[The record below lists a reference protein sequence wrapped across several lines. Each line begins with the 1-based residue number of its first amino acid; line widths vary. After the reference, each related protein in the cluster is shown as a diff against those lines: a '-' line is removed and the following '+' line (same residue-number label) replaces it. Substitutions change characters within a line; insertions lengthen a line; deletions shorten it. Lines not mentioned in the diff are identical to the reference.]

1 MAEGKKPSFPEIF
14 GNKKNNT
21 LTNSK
26 KGFVYMSGREG
37 NDKYVITDISKGWTE
52 VNDKNIR
59 DNDEEYSTL
68 LADPNAKD
76 SILLKNISRENIAL
90 FFDVHNPEIPETD
103 KTHPEDTLYII
114 QKDMMDSIVE
124 QFIKFK
130 NGEIDENG
138 EDALQTG
145 AVEIPFYFGNTNNYN
160 NGSFGTEYG
169 ANYID
174 TIQTDIK
181 GSKPATLEIEK
192 YIATVKEQVVD
203 LLKETNSAT
212 ASQILFGDDEK
223 ARNKLLDIFKKA
235 EMTATIYG
243 TDGKDTLRSAT
254 KNDVLIGGKGNDK
267 LYGGNSSTLLF
278 DSGDGNDTVYSGVS
292 NAAVSRN
299 GDDGDTLK
307 FNDAKSIKDLRVNAK
322 GYNLV
327 IKHGD
332 GFKDSVTLSNYLKA
346 DGTSSIKRI
355 AFSDG
360 SAIDLWKDGTL
371 NKDIPLEVFAENPNK
386 KAKLTGSILS
396 DKITGTIYNDTIKG
410 GAGDDTIIGGLG
422 NDKLYGEAGNNSF
435 EFTFNGEN
443 GFGDDIVYNGNSKKT
458 IANDTLVF
466 SDSKNS
472 SFSFNDLSFFKT
484 GNDLKITYNYIQA
497 SENQGSVTVKDY
509 FKANVDHS
517 VKNVE
522 INGASKSIADLT
534 KTNIFTEGKGKING
548 TNNDDI
554 IFGSD
559 KKDTIN
565 SLAGNDVIYTGAGND
580 TIVFNTLGEN
590 VDHKEITSTG
600 GRNTLQMSKWN
611 VLEEELEFS
620 YNKNEKSM
628 TIRGFGQ
635 TETNGNDEYYNNNF
649 ELKINNFNNDYTIV
663 DNKKKKY
670 SLLAGEEN
678 INGTKGNDIIISTG
692 DNKTISTGAAG
703 NNYVTL
709 MGTNNIVNIGAG
721 NTEIYHTDA
730 NGKEF
735 FEEGYTKKNSN
746 DTYNVNVFNKKTSV
760 AILGDNDGNDTLNIN
775 GSAKDMRILFNVN
788 KDGSFNTDDNS
799 LCIYHKSSSYNKFA
813 DLDSWFLPGVEMD
826 WDFGGNNTIETVKA
840 RGQQINMDAWID
852 AVKTDVANWLDENGY
867 GSTEEVIGK
876 ENNAA
881 DIKALLNVY
890 QQFDGAKYLM

>member
-37 NDKYVITDISKGWTE
+37 SDKYIITDISKGWTE

-114 QKDMMDSIVE
+114 KKEMMDPIVD
-124 QFIKFK
+124 QFIKILR
-130 NGEIDENG
+130 NEIDETS

-145 AVEIPFYFGNTNNYN
+145 AVEIPFYFGDTNNAT
-160 NGSFGTEYG
+160 NGSFGTKYD
-169 ANYID
+169 ANYIH

-192 YIATVKEQVVD
+192 YIATVKKQVVA
-203 LLKETNSAT
+203 LLKGTNYAT
-212 ASQILFGDDEK
+212 ASQMLSSGNDAEK
-223 ARNKLLDIFKKA
+223 KALLDIFRNA

-307 FNDAKSIKDLRVNAK
+307 FNDANSIKDLRVNVK

-332 GFKDSVTLSNYLKA
+332 GFKDSVTLSNYVKA

-360 SAIDLWKDGTL
+360 STIDLWKDGTL
-371 NKDIPLEVFAENPNK
+371 NKDIPLEVFAEKPNK

-396 DKITGTIYNDTIKG
+396 DKITGTDFNDTIKG

-422 NDKLYGEAGNNSF
+422 NDKLYGEAGKNKF
-435 EFTFNGEN
+435 EFTFNGKD
-443 GFGDDIVYNGNSKKT
+443 GFGDDIIYNGNSKKT
-458 IANDTLVF
+458 SANDTLVF
-466 SDSKNS
+466 KDANKNI
-472 SFSFNDLSFFKT
+472 SFDDLSFFKT
-484 GNDLKITYNYIQA
+484 GNDLKITYDYKKA
-497 SENQGSVTVKDY
+497 GANQGSVTVKDY

-517 VKNVE
+517 VKSVE
-522 INGASKSIADLT
+522 IGEESKSIADLI
-534 KTNIFTEGKGKING
+534 KTNIYTEGKGKING
-548 TNNDDI
+548 TNNNDI

-565 SLAGNDVIYTGAGND
+565 SLAGDDVIYTGAGND

-600 GRNTLQMSKWN
+600 GINTLQMSKWN

-678 INGTKGNDIIISTG
+678 INGTKGNDIIISAG
-692 DNKTISTGAAG
+692 DGKTISTGAAG

-788 KDGSFNTDDNS
+788 KDGSFNTDDYS

-852 AVKTDVANWLDENGY
+852 AVKTDVASWLDKNGY